1 MLYLLSW
8 FLQMTYKI
16 LISII
21 ITGVLVG
28 CGDAGRDQHLIHEDD
43 VVLLTVDGAP
53 VSIPMLEFM
62 MRVRGVADDDID
74 GMRELLDELIK
85 LRAVANAAE
94 REGIA
99 DTAAFRAERLIRDL
113 ERVQL
118 AYFTHIYDEYPVTDA
133 QIEDLY
139 NAQVARSGERQ
150 FQLRLLAY
158 PDQLSALRA
167 LAEIELGQGVF
178 APEGSP
184 SPTTR
189 WVDISQLPDSVAA
202 LVDDFEVGMVLPE
215 PLPGPSGWQLAQIS
229 DIRPFEPPPL
239 AEVRDGIERMLV
251 RQRLEALVKDLY
263 EAADIVPQLPLN
275 QAIGENADPVA
286 SGSAQGN

>member
-1 MLYLLSW
+1 MK
-8 FLQMTYKI
+8 YKA
-16 LISII
+16 LISFVII
-21 ITGVLVG
+21 FFLSG

-43 VVLLTVDGAP
+43 VVLLTVDGAA

-62 MRVRGVADDDID
+62 MRVRGVADDDIE

-85 LRAVANAAE
+85 LRAVSNAAE

-118 AYFTHIYDEYPVTDA
+118 AYFTHIYDEHPVTEA
-133 QIEDLY
+133 QIEAVY
-139 NAQVARSGERQ
+139 NTQVARSGGRQ
-150 FQLRLLAY
+150 FQLSLVTY

-167 LAEIELGQGVF
+167 LAEIELGQRPF
-178 APEGSP
+178 AGEDGP
-184 SPTTR
+184 SPTAQ
-189 WVDISQLPDSVAA
+189 WVDASQLPDSLAA
-202 LVDDFEVGMVLPE
+202 LAGDFEVDMVLPE
-215 PLPGPSGWQLAQIS
+215 PLPGPSGWQLAQVAEVRS
-229 DIRPFEPPPL
+229 FEPPPL

-251 RQRLEALVKDLY
+251 RQRLEALVEDLY

-275 QAIGENADPVA
+275 QAIGEDAGAAA
-286 SGSAQGN
+286 SDSVQGN